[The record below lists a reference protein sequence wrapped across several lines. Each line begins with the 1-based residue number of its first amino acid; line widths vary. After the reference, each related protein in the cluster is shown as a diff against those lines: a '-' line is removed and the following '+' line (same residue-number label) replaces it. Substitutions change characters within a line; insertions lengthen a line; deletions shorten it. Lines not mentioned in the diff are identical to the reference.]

1 MLNKGNE
8 LQVSNVSDN
17 STVNQAKGD
26 INNINN
32 NYNGLQIKDVVP
44 LVQALVKSELE
55 VCKLQAE
62 NKVLHRFNEF
72 TESLESELDKK
83 VSDKISRFAEP
94 AMQFA
99 TREATVGYLKS
110 GDPEEREALI
120 DLLIERVKE
129 EERTSKQFLID
140 EAIKV
145 LPKLSRENLAVLT
158 LITYEKLC
166 VTGNIQALDNWIKCL
181 NPILDILPQVNRL
194 DIEYLVQADCVSSSI
209 FEQNE
214 NWIEQNR
221 KDYPLAFVSPID
233 ASNSKVFMDKYGIN
247 LDGDAPT
254 FSHPFNKINLLN
266 TLTEILKFNMDG
278 TITPLLLKQ
287 DEYANI
293 LKKADLGFMQS
304 DFDELLSHVEAVSNE
319 KIISYYEKFHSNWSV
334 AIKLLNERPINSFS
348 LKPVGAYIG
357 SRQLTKLYGKEVDLN
372 LFFKYK

>member
-1 MLNKGNE
+1 MSKIFSLD
-8 LQVSNVSDN
+8 SS
-17 STVNQAKGD
+17 
-26 INNINN
+26 
-32 NYNGLQIKDVVP
+32 DVVP

-181 NPILDILPQVNRL
+181 NPILDILTQVKRL
-194 DIEYLVQADCVSSSI
+194 DIEYLIQADCVSASALGRSK
-209 FEQNE
+209 

-221 KDYPLAFVSPID
+221 NNYPLAFVSPID

-254 FSHPFNKINLLN
+254 FSPPFNNVNLCI
-266 TLTEILKFNMDG
+266 TLFQILKFNRDG

-304 DFDELLSHVEAVSNE
+304 DFDELLSHVEAVSDE

-357 SRQLTKLYGKEVDLN
+357 SRQLTKLYGKEIDLN
-372 LFFKYK
+372 LFYK

>member
-1 MLNKGNE
+1 MLNKSDK

-17 STVNQAKGD
+17 STVNQAYD
-26 INNINN
+26 SIYNISN

-62 NKVLHRFNEF
+62 NTVLHRFNEF
-72 TESLESELDKK
+72 TASLESELDKK

-99 TREATVGYLKS
+99 VREATVGYLKS

-145 LPKLSRENLAVLT
+145 IPKLSRENLAVLT
-158 LITYEKLC
+158 LITYAKLR

-181 NPILDILPQVNRL
+181 NPILDILTQVKRL
-194 DIEYLVQADCVSSSI
+194 DIEYLIQADCVSASALGRSK
-209 FEQNE
+209 

-221 KDYPLAFVSPID
+221 NNYPLAFVSPID
-233 ASNSKVFMDKYGIN
+233 ASNSKVFMDKYSIN
-247 LDGDAPT
+247 INGDAPT
-254 FSHPFNKINLLN
+254 FSHPFNKINLLI
-266 TLTEILKFNMDG
+266 TLTEILKFNRDG

-304 DFDELLSHVEAVSNE
+304 DFDELLSHVEAVNDE
-319 KIISYYEKFHSNWSV
+319 KIISYYEQFNPNWAI

-348 LKPVGAYIG
+348 LKPVGVYIG
-357 SRQLTKLYGKEVDLN
+357 SRQLTKLYGKEIDLN
-372 LFFKYK
+372 LFFK

>member
-62 NKVLHRFNEF
+62 NTVLHRFNEF

-145 LPKLSRENLAVLT
+145 LPKLSRKNLAVLT
-158 LITYEKLC
+158 LITYEKLR

-181 NPILDILPQVNRL
+181 NPILDILTQVKRL
-194 DIEYLVQADCVSSSI
+194 DIEYLIQADCVSASALGRSK
-209 FEQNE
+209 

-221 KDYPLAFVSPID
+221 NNYPLAFVSPID
-233 ASNSKVFMDKYGIN
+233 ASNSKVFMDKYSIN
-247 LDGDAPT
+247 INGDAPT
-254 FSHPFNKINLLN
+254 FSHPFNKINLLI
-266 TLTEILKFNMDG
+266 TLTEILKFNRDG

-304 DFDELLSHVEAVSNE
+304 DFDELLSHVEAVNDE
-319 KIISYYEKFHSNWSV
+319 KIISYYEQFNPNWAI

-348 LKPVGAYIG
+348 LKPVGVYIG
-357 SRQLTKLYGKEVDLN
+357 SRQLTKLYGKEIDLN
-372 LFFKYK
+372 LFFK

>member
-1 MLNKGNE
+1 MFK
-8 LQVSNVSDN
+8 SNS
-17 STVNQAKGD
+17 G
-26 INNINN
+26 
-32 NYNGLQIKDVVP
+32 Y
-44 LVQALVKSELE
+44 
-55 VCKLQAE
+55 
-62 NKVLHRFNEF
+62 F
-72 TESLESELDKK
+72 T
-83 VSDKISRFAEP
+83 
-94 AMQFA
+94 
-99 TREATVGYLKS
+99 
-110 GDPEEREALI
+110 
-120 DLLIERVKE
+120 
-129 EERTSKQFLID
+129 TSK
-140 EAIKV
+140 
-145 LPKLSRENLAVLT
+145 
-158 LITYEKLC
+158 
-166 VTGNIQALDNWIKCL
+166 
-181 NPILDILPQVNRL
+181 L

-266 TLTEILKFNMDG
+266 TLTEILKFNRDG

>member
-1 MLNKGNE
+1 MLNKSDE

-17 STVNQAKGD
+17 STVNQAYGD
-26 INNINN
+26 INNNINN

-44 LVQALVKSELE
+44 LVHDLVKSELE

-62 NKVLHRFNEF
+62 NTVLRRFNEF
-72 TESLESELDKK
+72 TASLESELDKK

-120 DLLIERVKE
+120 DLLIERIKE

-145 LPKLSRENLAVLT
+145 LPKLSRENLAVLI
-158 LITYEKLC
+158 LITYAKLRI
-166 VTGNIQALDNWIKCL
+166 TGNIQALDNWIKCL
-181 NPILDILPQVNRL
+181 NPILDILPQANRL

-221 KDYPLAFVSPID
+221 KNYPLVFVSPID
-233 ASNSKVFMDKYGIN
+233 ASNSNVFMDKYGIN
-247 LDGDAPT
+247 IDGDAVT
-254 FSHPFNKINLLN
+254 FSPPFNKINQLI
-266 TLTEILKFNMDG
+266 TLVNMLKFNRDG

-293 LKKADLGFMQS
+293 LKKADLSFMQS
-304 DFDELLSHVEAVSNE
+304 DFDELLSHAEVVSDE
-319 KIISYYEKFHSNWSV
+319 KISSYYEQFHPNWTI

-357 SRQLTKLYGKEVDLN
+357 SRQLTKLYGKEIDLN
-372 LFFKYK
+372 LFFK

>member
-32 NYNGLQIKDVVP
+32 NYNGLQIKDIVP

-266 TLTEILKFNMDG
+266 TLTEILKFNRDG

>member
-1 MLNKGNE
+1 MLNKSDE

-17 STVNQAKGD
+17 STVNQAYGD
-26 INNINN
+26 INNNINN

-44 LVQALVKSELE
+44 LVHDLVKSELE

-62 NKVLHRFNEF
+62 NTVLRRFNEF
-72 TESLESELDKK
+72 TASLESELDKK

-120 DLLIERVKE
+120 DLLIERIKE

-145 LPKLSRENLAVLT
+145 LPKLSRENLAVLI
-158 LITYEKLC
+158 LITYAKLRI
-166 VTGNIQALDNWIKCL
+166 TGNIQALDNWIKCL
-181 NPILDILPQVNRL
+181 NPILDILPQANRL

-221 KDYPLAFVSPID
+221 KNYPLVFVSPID

-247 LDGDAPT
+247 IDGDAVT
-254 FSHPFNKINLLN
+254 F
-266 TLTEILKFNMDG
+266 
-278 TITPLLLKQ
+278 PLLL
-287 DEYANI
+287 
-293 LKKADLGFMQS
+293 
-304 DFDELLSHVEAVSNE
+304 
-319 KIISYYEKFHSNWSV
+319 
-334 AIKLLNERPINSFS
+334 
-348 LKPVGAYIG
+348 
-357 SRQLTKLYGKEVDLN
+357 TK
-372 LFFKYK
+372 

>member
-110 GDPEEREALI
+110 GDPEEKDALI

-158 LITYEKLC
+158 LITYTKLR
-166 VTGNIQALDNWIKCL
+166 VTGNIQALDDWIKCL

-194 DIEYLVQADCVSSSI
+194 DIEYLVQADCVSPSV

-221 KDYPLAFVSPID
+221 TNYPLAFVSPID
-233 ASNSKVFMDKYGIN
+233 ASNSKIFMDKYGIN
-247 LDGDAPT
+247 IDGDALTLSP
-254 FSHPFNKINLLN
+254 PFNKINLLI
-266 TLTEILKFNMDG
+266 TLHQILKFNRDG

-293 LKKADLGFMQS
+293 LKNTDLGFMQS
-304 DFDELLSHVEAVSNE
+304 DFDELLSHIEAVNDE
-319 KIISYYEKFHSNWSV
+319 KIRSYYAQFHPNWTI
-334 AIKLLNERPINSFS
+334 ATKLINKRPINSFS

-357 SRQLTKLYGKEVDLN
+357 SRQLTKLYGKEIDLN
-372 LFFKYK
+372 LFFK